1 MAGKADLV
9 NSIADSVDGTAA
21 ASADDD
27 AAYAALDA
35 AVAAAGEPIERGGG
49 WMADG

>member
-9 NSIADSVDGTAA
+9 NSIADSFGAA
-21 ASADDD
+21 AGSPEGEDDG
-27 AAYAALDA
+27 AYAALDA
-35 AVAAAGEPIERGGG
+35 AESAGTASGG